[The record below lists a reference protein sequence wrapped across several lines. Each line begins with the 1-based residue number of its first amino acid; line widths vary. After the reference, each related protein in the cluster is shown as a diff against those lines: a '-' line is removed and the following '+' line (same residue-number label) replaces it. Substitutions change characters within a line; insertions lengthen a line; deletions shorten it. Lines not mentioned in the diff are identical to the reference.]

1 LILILRIKILGDMG
15 KPFVFGKTKVAK
27 TSEEIREHSESKTEA
42 APANDVPVTDT
53 PVVENPATDTSDSE
67 TPATETTSATSKSE
81 DENKQDGTTSVTETV
96 STQQE
101 GSGSSAPL
109 ESKEQKSE
117 STNKPVTAI
126 KNRRSKN
133 TTNRFAL
140 NGVKTENGIV
150 VNVPMDDYMQLMML
164 KIQTGRTL
172 KDLALQA
179 IHEFVDRNKM

>member
-1 LILILRIKILGDMG
+1 MG

-42 APANDVPVTDT
+42 AQTNDAPVTDT
-53 PVVENPATDTSDSE
+53 PVVDAPDSDAL
-67 TPATETTSATSKSE
+67 ATENTSVTSKPE
-81 DENKQDGTTSVTETV
+81 GENKQEDSKPSV
-96 STQQE
+96 
-101 GSGSSAPL
+101 PL
-109 ESKEQKSE
+109 ESKEQKTE
-117 STNKPVTAI
+117 ATNKPVTAT
-126 KNRRSKN
+126 KNRKSKN
-133 TTNRFAL
+133 TASRFAL
-140 NGVKTENGIV
+140 NGAKTENGIV

>member
-1 LILILRIKILGDMG
+1 MG

-27 TSEEIREHSESKTEA
+27 TSEEIREHSESKAEA
-42 APANDVPVTDT
+42 VPTNDAPATDT
-53 PVVENPATDTSDSE
+53 PVADA
-67 TPATETTSATSKSE
+67 PATETVPATSKSE
-81 DENKQDGTTSVTETV
+81 DEKKQDENTSVTET
-96 STQQE
+96 SNTQQE
-101 GSGSSAPL
+101 DSESSVPL
-109 ESKEQKSE
+109 ESKEQKTE
-117 STNKPVTAI
+117 VTNKPVTAA
-126 KNRRSKN
+126 KNRKSKN
-133 TTNRFAL
+133 TASRFAL

>member
-1 LILILRIKILGDMG
+1 MG
-15 KPFVFGKTKVAK
+15 KQFVFGKSKVAK

-42 APANDVPVTDT
+42 VSTNDAPATDT
-53 PVVENPATDTSDSE
+53 PVADAPDSDTF
-67 TPATETTSATSKSE
+67 ATENISATSKPE
-81 DENKQDGTTSVTETV
+81 DEKKQDETTSVTETAN
-96 STQQE
+96 TQQE
-101 GSGSSAPL
+101 DSESSVPL
-109 ESKEQKSE
+109 ESKEQKTE
-117 STNKPVTAI
+117 AINKPVTAT
-126 KNRRSKN
+126 KNRKSKN
-133 TTNRFAL
+133 TASRFAL